1 MFTLI
6 PSVGAFDDLVFEG
19 RNRAYGAFELRR
31 HYSQRL
37 RQALLLTL
45 ALCLLLLL
53 IPLALRQLAGPEVIV
68 LSGTYRDI
76 KLIDVLP
83 TLPDAQAAKPA
94 APAAPA
100 AAPAV
105 TVTPHSAIATEVA
118 PDAQVKPQDPATVA
132 LPQDVGPSGP
142 ATAGP
147 ANPEGLNKSSLVGPG
162 IAPDTA
168 VPAAP
173 AAPVVLPYAEVMPS
187 FPGGQDALRK
197 YLQKHL
203 RFPPG
208 ASANGV
214 SGRVYVGFVVQ
225 ADGRVTD
232 VQVLKDLD
240 YGTGKAAAEVVR
252 DMPDWLPG
260 QQNHHAV
267 PVRFTLPITFTYE

>member
-1 MFTLI
+1 MFTLTA
-6 PSVGAFDDLVFEG
+6 SGSLDDIVFEG

-31 HYSQRL
+31 YYGQRL
-37 RQALLLTL
+37 RQALGLTL

-53 IPLALRQLAGPEVIV
+53 IPLLLRQLGGPEIIV
-68 LSGTYRDI
+68 LPGTTGVVT
-76 KLIDVLP
+76 LIDVRP
-83 TLPDAQAAKPA
+83 DLPDLKPVEPA

-100 AAPAV
+100 VAPAV

-118 PDAQVKPQDPATVA
+118 PDAQVKPEDPALA
-132 LPQDVGPSGP
+132 AKPQDVGPSGP
-142 ATAGP
+142 ATT
-147 ANPEGLNKSSLVGPG
+147 GPG
-162 IAPDTA
+162 NPDGASKSGFGGPSLATDSA

-173 AAPVVLPYAEVMPS
+173 AAPVALPYAEVMPS

-203 RFPPG
+203 RFPT
-208 ASANGV
+208 AAAANQV

-232 VQVLKDLD
+232 VQILKDLD
-240 YGTGKAAAEVVR
+240 YGTGKAAADVVR

-267 PVRFTLPITFTYE
+267 PVRFTLPITFTFE